1 MFVFTDHDRFI
12 AVRHRHWR
20 YLLSQP
26 ASRLRVRS
34 ALLAAPGVCVLAR
47 ARNLK
52 LARKIVR
59 GLRHRI
65 DAIARLHHRVDATPS
80 ERTVLELLLA
90 TKGNIR
96 LGDDEWRP

>member
-1 MFVFTDHDRFI
+1 MFVFTDHDCFI
-12 AVRHRHWR
+12 AVPHGHWR
-20 YLLSQP
+20 YLLSQ
-26 ASRLRVRS
+26 AALRVRS

-47 ARNLK
+47 ARNVK

-65 DAIARLHHRVDATPS
+65 DAIARLHHRVNATPS
-80 ERTVLELLLA
+80 ERTVLQLLLA
-90 TKGNIR
+90 TKSNIR

>member
-65 DAIARLHHRVDATPS
+65 DAIARVHHRVDARPS
-80 ERTVLELLLA
+80 ERTVLQLLLE
-90 TKGNIR
+90 TKSNIR
-96 LGDDEWRP
+96 VEYDE